1 MSYFQSLFSGFSW
14 RMQPPITQFERMLD
28 WKLLRGSHEFPGP
41 DGGTCV
47 NEAALVAAGYPYRAV
62 YSVQDLPASFS
73 RPIAMLA
80 LCLNDTVED
89 EQRQKLL
96 LPFVTQLSGSAD
108 SAAVEMQRAQV
119 ILERT
124 IRDVLLPALQQAGHD
139 DCLEY
144 DCLSEK
150 GWSAAGLATALRR
163 LRGSLIRRSLISACD
178 HAYNAAVQLEAAR
191 PTEVVFCAFLT
202 MREIAGFEGSRGCAI
217 YEHAA
222 EILKAALAIGKQ
234 ATEEPEGIVDK
245 RLQEARRK
253 PLPRRRA
260 ARTLQLIS

>member
-14 RMQPPITQFERMLD
+14 RAQPAFAQFERMLD

-96 LPFVTQLSGSAD
+96 LPFVTRLAGSAD
-108 SAAVEMQRAQV
+108 TPAVEMQRARA
-119 ILERT
+119 ILERA
-124 IRDVLLPALQQAGHD
+124 IRDVLLPALRQAGHAD
-139 DCLEY
+139 ASDY
-144 DCLSEK
+144 DRLIGK
-150 GWSAAGLATALRR
+150 RWTAAELATALRS
-163 LRGSLIRRSLISACD
+163 LRGSLIRRSLIAACD
-178 HAYNAAVQLEAAR
+178 HAYNAACQLDAGR
-191 PTEVVFCAFLT
+191 FTEVVFCAFLT
-202 MREIAGFEGSRGCAI
+202 MREIAGFEGARGNAI
-217 YEHAA
+217 YDQAA
-222 EILKAALAIGKQ
+222 ELLDQALAIGKQ
-234 ATEEPEGIVDK
+234 ATVETQGVVDK
-245 RLQEARRK
+245 RMQEARRR
-253 PLPRRRA
+253 PAPRRRA
-260 ARTLQLIS
+260 GRALQPIS